1 MIMKIN
7 YCIVNWAFEDEELL
21 EPYEWQEDDSIEFL
35 FNIDIFRVSK
45 QVLIDC
51 KEAILTFNN
60 LERGYYLLCDGK
72 SYIVIAV
79 NKDSQLWMRSHV
91 EYQLKERLDPLVA
104 FLPLKQLDYEL
115 HDYQQTK
122 EYGLT
127 RFEKEKKQLL
137 LSCLDLFDHEE
148 LCFLSCNNWDYIEN
162 GYHLFHEY
170 FYHQLCKN
178 RYKKSDPLG

>member
-1 MIMKIN
+1 MKIN

-91 EYQLKERLDPLVA
+91 EYQLK
-104 FLPLKQLDYEL
+104 
-115 HDYQQTK
+115 
-122 EYGLT
+122 G
-127 RFEKEKKQLL
+127 
-137 LSCLDLFDHEE
+137 
-148 LCFLSCNNWDYIEN
+148 
-162 GYHLFHEY
+162 
-170 FYHQLCKN
+170 
-178 RYKKSDPLG
+178 